1 MTTHVVEVTP
11 DEGAALL
18 DAAAR
23 DKRHISGE
31 EFLRRYD
38 AGELD
43 REDLAVLDV
52 EILVP
57 FARRQAVRG
66 RHPLPRHAHPRPV
79 LRRGHQDHSQSAR
92 QTAVGEV
99 HACAPTRSRCRAQA
113 ATRCGSSWRCSTRS
127 STGSLPGSTGARSL
141 MPPSLPPTGDAR

>member
-23 DKRHISGE
+23 DKLHISGE

-57 FARRQAVRG
+57 FARR
-66 RHPLPRHAHPRPV
+66 
-79 LRRGHQDHSQSAR
+79 
-92 QTAVGEV
+92 
-99 HACAPTRSRCRAQA
+99 
-113 ATRCGSSWRCSTRS
+113 
-127 STGSLPGSTGARSL
+127 
-141 MPPSLPPTGDAR
+141 